1 MLAPPLLWRQIALP
15 ERRRRLWLW
24 QVAYVAILSMMFA
37 LIWPRGGRVS
47 AQVLEQSAN
56 AFLTW
61 LLWVQ
66 AGLFCLVAPPL
77 VAASITIE
85 REQGSL
91 DLLLLS
97 PMGTGAILVT
107 KCLTQL
113 YSIGVIFLSGVPIF
127 MLGLFMGGLAP
138 DQLFWCVV
146 ILAGLGLLA
155 CSAGALSGALFS
167 STAVAMLGGY
177 VILGLT
183 VGVIPLV
190 LSYLWRPAW
199 YLLSPF
205 GMVGT
210 ITGATTRPLWATYGH
225 FVHVGCWLGLA
236 LALLIAAAKALG
248 RGRAGEM
255 RKPRRVLGT
264 DTTVWKELRIPRERL
279 IAWREMRGRSPSCS
293 PVSLALVLVLFG
305 SIGLLDFL
313 LWQNLMDPSTN
324 LAATLALCVTTLA
337 LALFMSTSSM
347 VNERRRGD
355 LELLVMTRLEP
366 REIIRGKF
374 NGILTTIS
382 PFLLL
387 PFIQGCFGPFPWC
400 ILTALLACLV
410 LYAMVPAAILA
421 GIESGM
427 RCPELSEAL
436 ARAVRRWT
444 LLLLVISAKFLLAL
458 LIPILCVLSFFVVGV
473 LSLFVVFLIFRFAND
488 YLMGPV
494 IDNYL
499 ASQFAKGGADTE
511 WHGEDWEIG
520 RVEIVLATVLWAAVG
535 LFVAF
540 YSGKLIGVFV
550 LFLLGAGVAVAA
562 VYGVLWLVRKYRER
576 YGLADAPRGSDPW
589 NGEPLPC

>member
-1 MLAPPLLWRQIALP
+1 M
-15 ERRRRLWLW
+15 
-24 QVAYVAILSMMFA
+24 AILSMMFA
-37 LIWPRGGRVS
+37 LIWPRGGRVN

-61 LLWVQ
+61 LLWIQ
-66 AGLFCLVAPPL
+66 AGLFCLVAPPM

-113 YSIGVIFLSGVPIF
+113 YNIGIIFLSGVPIF
-127 MLGLFMGGLAP
+127 MLGLFMGGLSP

-146 ILAGLGLLA
+146 VLAGLGLLS

-183 VGVIPLV
+183 VGVIPLL
-190 LSYLWRPAW
+190 LSFLWKPAW

-210 ITGATTRPLWATYGH
+210 VTGVTTRPVWATFGH
-225 FVHVGCWLGLA
+225 FIHVGCWLGLA
-236 LALLIAAAKALG
+236 VALLIAASGALG
-248 RGRAGEM
+248 RGKAGEM
-255 RKPRRVLGT
+255 RKPRRALRP
-264 DTTVWKELRIPRERL
+264 DASAWRELRVPREHL
-279 IAWREMRGRSPSCS
+279 IAWREIRGKLPTCS
-293 PVSLALVLVLFG
+293 PVSLALLLVLFG

-313 LWQNLMDPSTN
+313 LWQNLMDPTTN
-324 LAATLALCVTTLA
+324 LAATLALCVATLA
-337 LALFMSTSSM
+337 LALFMSTASM

-355 LELLVMTRLEP
+355 LELLVMTKLEP

-374 NGILTTIS
+374 NGILATLS

-387 PFIQGCFGPFPWC
+387 PVVQGCLGPLPWC
-400 ILTALLACLV
+400 VLTALLAGLV

-421 GIESGM
+421 GLESGM
-427 RCPELSEAL
+427 RCQELPEAL
-436 ARAVRRWT
+436 GRAVRRWT
-444 LLLLVISAKFLLAL
+444 LLLLIISAKFLLAL
-458 LIPILCVLSFFVVGV
+458 LIPVFCVFFFLVMGIF
-473 LSLFVVFLIFRFAND
+473 SLVVVFLIFRFAND

-499 ASQFAKGGADTE
+499 ASQIAKGGADTE

-520 RVEIVLATVLWAAVG
+520 KIEIVLAAILWAAVG

-562 VYGVLWLVRKYRER
+562 VYGAVWLARKYRER
-576 YGLADAPRGSDPW
+576 YGPAPAPSGPDPW
-589 NGEPLPC
+589 NGGGLPC